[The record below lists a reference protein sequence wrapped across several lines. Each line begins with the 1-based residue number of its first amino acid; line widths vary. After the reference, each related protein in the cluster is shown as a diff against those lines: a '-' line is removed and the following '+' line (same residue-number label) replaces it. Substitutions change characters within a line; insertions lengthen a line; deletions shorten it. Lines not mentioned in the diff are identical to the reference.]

1 MRFVAVMA
9 LREMRASWR
18 RLLFFFLC
26 IALGVGAI
34 VTLRSVIQSVREVFA
49 GQARALLGAD
59 LVVSSGRP
67 IDAALDAALD
77 ARFAGA
83 GATVTRVAETATLAR
98 PDREGDTA
106 VRMVE
111 LKAVG
116 EGFPYYGTLE
126 LEGGQPYRHA
136 LVAGFGAL
144 VRPEL
149 LAQLGLA
156 VGDRLALGGKSFTI
170 RGVIAAE
177 PGRRLGAFS
186 LGPRVIVDLADLEQT
201 SLLAFGSR
209 VTYQRLARVPPA
221 ALGALTAAVRADLR
235 NSFARVR
242 SFEERE
248 GDLGEDFG
256 RAENYLSL
264 VGLIVVFLGGVGVSS
279 VTRVFVQQKIR
290 SIAILKCLGAR
301 GSQVLGV
308 YVAQVLA
315 LGVLG
320 SVVGVAL
327 ARAVIAVIPAW
338 LGPTVT
344 AGVDVQY
351 RLTVSAVAQGA
362 TTGLLVSLLF
372 ALVPLLDVRHVK
384 PSTLLRDESA
394 PARRDWIRWGAML
407 CVGGALVALT
417 MWQAGS
423 VRIGG
428 IVAAGFTVLAAVL
441 WLAGAALIAAVRPL
455 TAAGWF
461 PLRHAALQLTRPGG
475 QVHLVLLTV
484 GLGTFFI
491 LGVRALQD
499 SLVREVSVDLASDA
513 PDFFLLDIQR
523 DQVDG
528 VRQTLQAALPP
539 GAGAPR
545 VLPVLRARVV
555 GVQGRELTLENY
567 EDVRGRGSL
576 AREYT
581 VTYRAD
587 LEANE
592 RIVDGAAWT
601 DQPSS
606 GGEVSIE
613 ESIRDRFGIA
623 LGDTMRFDVLGR
635 TVSARVTAVRHV
647 EWSDTR
653 AGGFMFVFR
662 PGLLDEA
669 PHSYVAFVRAP
680 AATAARPSHRRT
692 GAAVPQRLGD
702 RRARDAGRHQ
712 ERGRQRHPGRHRR
725 RLTGRGERPADSGG
739 RGGDD
744 EVPPDLR
751 GGHPQDARRHPPG
764 DRHHAAAR
772 VRGARRP
779 GGRARGGR
787 RRRSHVGPQPLR
799 LQHAV
804 PMAGRP
810 PHGRHRRLWPERVG
824 GRRRLEL
831 GRPAAPSLVD
841 PARAVTGTDGP
852 RPACY
857 HRVFAGPSAPAPWS
871 SPDERGFLQG
881 RPAA

>member
-1 MRFVAVMA
+1 MTFVWSMA

-59 LVVSSGRP
+59 VVVSSGRAF
-67 IDAALDAALD
+67 DADLDRTIT
-77 ARFAGA
+77 ARFTRA

-98 PDREGDTA
+98 PDREGDTP

-116 EGFPYYGTLE
+116 DGFPFYGTLE
-126 LEGGQPYRHA
+126 LEGGQPYTHD
-136 LVAGFGAL
+136 LVRGFGAL

-149 LAQLGLA
+149 LAQLGVA
-156 VGDRLALGGKSFTI
+156 VGDRLAIGGKSFTI

-177 PGRRLGAFS
+177 PGRRLGTFS
-186 LGPRVIVDLADLEQT
+186 LGPRVIVDVADLEQT
-201 SLLAFGSR
+201 TLLAFGSR
-209 VTYQRLARVPPA
+209 ATYQQLARVDA
-221 ALGALTAAVRADLR
+221 ARLAPLTAALRADVK

-242 SFEERE
+242 SYEERE

-264 VGLIVVFLGGVGVSS
+264 VGLIVVVLGGVGVSS
-279 VTRVFVQQKIR
+279 VTRVFVQQKLR
-290 SIAILKCLGAR
+290 SIAILRCLGATSR
-301 GSQVLGV
+301 QVLAV

-320 SVVGVAL
+320 SIVGVVIA
-327 ARAVIAVIPAW
+327 AAVITFMPSL
-338 LGPTVT
+338 LGPAMT
-344 AGVDVQY
+344 AGVDIAY
-351 RLTVSAVAQGA
+351 RLTPSAVAQGT

-384 PSTLLRDESA
+384 PSLLLRDDA
-394 PARRDWIRWGAML
+394 PAAGRDWVRWAAIVG
-407 CVGGALVALT
+407 VGGALLGLT

-428 IVAAGFTVLAAVL
+428 IVALGFTA
-441 WLAGAALIAAVRPL
+441 LAGLLYAAGVALIAAVRPL
-455 TAAGWF
+455 TVARWF

-499 SLVREVSVDLASDA
+499 TLVREVSVDLASDA
-513 PDFFLLDIQR
+513 PDLFLLDIQR

-528 VRQTLQAALPP
+528 VRATLGARQAP
-539 GAGAPR
+539 GSAPAR

-581 VTYRAD
+581 VTYREA
-587 LEANE
+587 LESNE
-592 RIVDGAAWT
+592 RLVEGQPWSGPAA
-601 DQPSS
+601 D
-606 GGEVSIE
+606 GEVSIE

-623 LGDTMRFDVLGR
+623 VGDTLRFDILGR
-635 TVSARVTAVRHV
+635 TVSARVSAVRHV
-647 EWSDTR
+647 DWSDTR

-662 PGLLDEA
+662 PGLLDQA
-669 PHSYVAFVRAP
+669 PHSFVAFVRGP
-680 AATAARPSHRRT
+680 TAAADRARLMGELARGFPNVSAIDGREMLGAIRTVVDNVTLAVTVVGSLVVVSGLLILVGAVAMTKFRRVYEAAILKT
-692 GAAVPQRLGD
+692 LGATRQVIATMLLLEYAVLGALAGVLGAAGAAGLTWALSRYAFSMTFQWPWPLLTTGVVACGVSVAVVGVVSSWDVLQR
-702 RRARDAGRHQ
+702 
-712 ERGRQRHPGRHRR
+712 
-725 RLTGRGERPADSGG
+725 RPLST
-739 RGGDD
+739 
-744 EVPPDLR
+744 LR
-751 GGHPQDARRHPPG
+751 GQ
-764 DRHHAAAR
+764 
-772 VRGARRP
+772 
-779 GGRARGGR
+779 
-787 RRRSHVGPQPLR
+787 
-799 LQHAV
+799 
-804 PMAGRP
+804 
-810 PHGRHRRLWPERVG
+810 
-824 GRRRLEL
+824 
-831 GRPAAPSLVD
+831 
-841 PARAVTGTDGP
+841 
-852 RPACY
+852 
-857 HRVFAGPSAPAPWS
+857 
-871 SPDERGFLQG
+871 
-881 RPAA
+881 

>member
-1 MRFVAVMA
+1 MSFVWSMA

-34 VTLRSVIQSVREVFA
+34 VTLRSVIQSVRDVFA

-59 LVVSSGRP
+59 LVVSTGRP
-67 IDAALDAALD
+67 FDAALDETI
-77 ARFAGA
+77 AGHFTRA

-98 PDREGDTA
+98 PDRDGETP

-116 EGFPYYGTLE
+116 DGFPFYGTLE
-126 LEGGQPYRHA
+126 LEGGQSYTHA
-136 LVAGFGAL
+136 LVRGFGAL

-149 LAQLGLA
+149 LAQLGVA
-156 VGDRLALGGKSFTI
+156 VGDRLALGGKVFTI

-177 PGRRLGAFS
+177 PGRRLGTFS

-209 VTYQRLARVPPA
+209 VTYQQLAKVDGPRLAP
-221 ALGALTAAVRADLR
+221 LTAALRADVR

-242 SFEERE
+242 SYEERE

-264 VGLIVVFLGGVGVSS
+264 VGLIVVVLGGVGVSS
-279 VTRVFVQQKIR
+279 VTRVFVQQKIH
-290 SIAILKCLGAR
+290 SIAILRCLGAR
-301 GSQVLGV
+301 GGQVLAV

-320 SVVGVAL
+320 SIVGVAL
-327 ARAVIAVIPAW
+327 AAVVITAMPTL
-338 LGPTVT
+338 LGPAMT
-344 AGVDVQY
+344 AGVDVAY
-351 RLTVSAVAQGA
+351 RLTPSAVLQGT

-384 PSTLLRDESA
+384 PSLLLRDDT
-394 PARRDWIRWGAML
+394 PPPGRDWTRVVVIAG
-407 CVGGALVALT
+407 VGGALLALT

-428 IVAAGFTVLAAVL
+428 IVAAGFTA
-441 WLAGAALIAAVRPL
+441 LAGVLYVAGVALIAAVRPL
-455 TAAGWF
+455 TVARWF

-499 SLVREVSVDLASDA
+499 TLVREVSVDLAADA
-513 PDFFLLDIQR
+513 PDLFLLDIQR
-523 DQVDG
+523 DQVEG
-528 VRQTLQAALPP
+528 VRGTLTARQAP
-539 GAGAPR
+539 GSAPAR

-581 VTYRAD
+581 VTYRD
-587 LEANE
+587 GLEANE
-592 RIVDGAAWT
+592 RLVAGEPWDST
-601 DQPSS
+601 PSAD
-606 GGEVSIE
+606 GEVSIE

-623 LGDTMRFDVLGR
+623 IGDTMRFDILGR
-635 TVSARVTAVRHV
+635 TVSAKVTAVRHV

-662 PGLLDEA
+662 PGLLDQA
-669 PHSYVAFVRAP
+669 PHSFVAFVRGP
-680 AATAARPSHRRT
+680 TATA
-692 GAAVPQRLGD
+692 
-702 RRARDAGRHQ
+702 
-712 ERGRQRHPGRHRR
+712 ERGRLIGELARQYPNVSVIDGREMLGAIKTVVDNVTLAVTVVGTLVVVSGLLILVGAVAMTKFRR
-725 RLTGRGERPADSGG
+725 VYEAAILKTLGATRQVIATMLLLEYAVLGALAGVLGAAGAAGLTWALSRFAFDMTFEWPVALLVTGVLACGLSVAVVGVASSWD
-739 RGGDD
+739 
-744 EVPPDLR
+744 VL
-751 GGHPQDARRHPPG
+751 Q
-764 DRHHAAAR
+764 
-772 VRGARRP
+772 RRP
-779 GGRARGGR
+779 LSTL
-787 RRRSHVGPQPLR
+787 RSR
-799 LQHAV
+799 
-804 PMAGRP
+804 
-810 PHGRHRRLWPERVG
+810 
-824 GRRRLEL
+824 
-831 GRPAAPSLVD
+831 
-841 PARAVTGTDGP
+841 
-852 RPACY
+852 
-857 HRVFAGPSAPAPWS
+857 
-871 SPDERGFLQG
+871 
-881 RPAA
+881 